1 MNNAEVA
8 SMPKKKLSMETF
20 PQKIICSA
28 LVLFVIHQCSARFP
42 EAEGGSFVRIEA
54 ETPFA
59 IATEEKDIAFVHLRR
74 WGLGS
79 QRQFAELAGELA
91 ECRCPKS
98 QTSLS
103 TPVLDPPRQSGSPDV
118 PSSLWK

>member
-20 PQKIICSA
+20 PQKLICSA

-79 QRQFAELAGELA
+79 QRQFAELAGKLA
-91 ECRCPKS
+91 RVQMSEVANIFVNTCTR
-98 QTSLS
+98 
-103 TPVLDPPRQSGSPDV
+103 
-118 PSSLWK
+118 SSKTIG